1 MLGGIAAAGAAKGLT
16 LGPFGVANRVA
27 PGISYSQA
35 WGVEMFTTGLL
46 VLSVL
51 MLAAEKSRT

>member
-27 PGISYSQA
+27 PGISYGQA
-35 WGVEMFTTGLL
+35 WGVEFFTTGLL
-46 VLSVL
+46 GKCIGRNLVYL
-51 MLAAEKSRT
+51 R

>member
-27 PGISYSQA
+27 PGISYGQA
-35 WGVEMFTTGLL
+35 WGVEMFTTALL
-46 VLSVL
+46 VFTVL